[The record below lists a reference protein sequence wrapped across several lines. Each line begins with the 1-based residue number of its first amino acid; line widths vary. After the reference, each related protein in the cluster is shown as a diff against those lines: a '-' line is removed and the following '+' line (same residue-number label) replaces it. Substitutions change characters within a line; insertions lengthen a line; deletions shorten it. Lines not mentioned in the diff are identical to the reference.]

1 MQEDNYDTTSTH
13 AIYSQN
19 MQQEN
24 YYGRAENN
32 YKNKGAYLQEGINC
46 RIYEEE
52 QEEEKAPTE
61 KSSSLSKHSILSN
74 LVDSM
79 VQFQNMKINLEMEI
93 NHLNLRKEMLS
104 SVLEQSKFLI
114 RFNII
119 YHKF

>member
-13 AIYSQN
+13 PIYSQN

-24 YYGRAENN
+24 YYGRTENS
-32 YKNKGAYLQEGINC
+32 YKNKGAYLQEGTNS

-79 VQFQNMKINLEMEI
+79 VQFQNIKINLEMEI
-93 NHLNLRKEMLS
+93 NHLNLRKEMLN

-114 RFNII
+114 KFNII
-119 YHKF
+119 YLKF